1 MKKRKNA
8 LGEEKL
14 RAVEK
19 RLAGIIADLGYFRG
33 RSPKVSKVLAYIYI
47 RREASQHLLRELTGY
62 SLGTIS
68 IALREL
74 EKSGVVSKYYSPD
87 THRHLYKFDG
97 TPLQAL
103 SRSMTSFPTYLSQIA
118 EFLEEIEKELG
129 RPSLSKKRGYKN
141 VRRFLD
147 EMNVLIPAY
156 KNVLQKFQTMNLN
169 VNKEMGGVTNDA

>member
-1 MKKRKNA
+1 MKERKDA
-8 LGEEKL
+8 LDEEKL
-14 RAVEK
+14 QAVEK
-19 RLAGIIADLGYFRG
+19 RLAGIIADFGYFRG
-33 RSPKVSKVLAYIYI
+33 RSPKVSKVLAYIHI

-68 IALREL
+68 TALHEL

-103 SRSMTSFPTYLSQIA
+103 SRSMTGFPTYLSQIS

-129 RPSLSKKRGYKN
+129 RRSLSKKRGYKN
-141 VRRFLD
+141 IRRFLD

-156 KNVLQKFQTMNLN
+156 KHVLQRFQTMNLR
-169 VNKEMGGVTNDA
+169 VNKEGGV